1 MELVE
6 PSHSASMAP
15 LPGSVTGLLSHL
27 ITTVRLALK
36 AIGAAAPLLDVSCSG
51 SSWRSLICIDDT
63 EYAGLICCCYQE
75 PQHCV
80 VTKVGRLIGRTF
92 LQSAAPVFVDRCT
105 FFVFTDEP
113 LAKQDQTA
121 PDDFDGTNDRD
132 YRPLLDPL
140 DQPSETAPFAG
151 DRCAQRLKIAA
162 VLTAGAAVY
171 RAQPTPSLHAR
182 DAKSLPRAGK
192 VSGSEPATMAEAHAR
207 ASSAWHKA
215 EADEMQSPFGI
226 TGSSAHDRYTHDT
239 PHTHTPYPSM
249 RFQNSVPTPHMP
261 TIHKCQLALWTV
273 GLDDV
278 LLATPASERR
288 SLRHALRGRSR
299 RFTHQSWY
307 DPDGFTHIVHLL
319 TSILPHLWAA
329 VPCYFVVATSWNT
342 VRRVSWFIFKVA
354 TWCVLCCH
362 TDNTHEFAG
371 LCSSNNM

>member
-239 PHTHTPYPSM
+239 PHTHTHHTHPCGSKTAFPPLTCPQYTSVSWLCGLLDWMMCCLLHLLLSDGPFAM
-249 RFQNSVPTPHMP
+249 RYG
-261 TIHKCQLALWTV
+261 A
-273 GLDDV
+273 GLD
-278 LLATPASERR
+278 A
-288 SLRHALRGRSR
+288 
-299 RFTHQSWY
+299 
-307 DPDGFTHIVHLL
+307 LL
-319 TSILPHLWAA
+319 TSLGMILMA
-329 VPCYFVVATSWNT
+329 S
-342 VRRVSWFIFKVA
+342 
-354 TWCVLCCH
+354 H
-362 TDNTHEFAG
+362 T
-371 LCSSNNM
+371 LSIC